1 MSARFVI
8 WSFVAVFAV
17 AILIAY
23 IVTEPGDGMPHT
35 DLIVGTNGDS
45 DTLILT
51 SHSATIL
58 PAQVDNVSQ
67 LWGITPVEF
76 LQSLKMERSPTQEF
90 VFREPIKNWIT
101 QKDLP
106 GLLTLADSDEPCASV
121 ALSASSAYNGQGSTM
136 GQEALFLID
145 GLRKSQYPPAL
156 NSGGYD
162 EAQAKELKDWAREQI
177 AKGPP
182 RD

>member
-8 WSFVAVFAV
+8 WSCVAAFAA
-17 AILIAY
+17 AILLAY
-23 IVTEPGDGMPHT
+23 IVTEPGDGMPRT

-51 SHSATIL
+51 SHSAAIL

-76 LQSLKMERSPTQEF
+76 LQSLKMERSPTDEF
-90 VFREPIKNWIT
+90 KFREPIQNWIT
-101 QKDLP
+101 FKDLP
-106 GLLTLADSDEPCASV
+106 GLLALADSQERCASV
-121 ALSASSAYNGQGSTM
+121 ALTTSPTINTQGSTM
-136 GQEALFLID
+136 GQEALTLID
-145 GLRKSQYPPAL
+145 GLRKSQYPPAP

-162 EAQAKELKDWAREQI
+162 EDHAKELKDWAREQI
-177 AKGPP
+177 AHGPP